1 MTGLRPPA
9 RGAAFPDDQTHGA
22 YMTDTRFI
30 YADVLD
36 DPDLLRA
43 LATVGIR
50 HTHLD
55 HMLRMTIK
63 TLTNVTPREALDAT
77 SVTGSAA
84 LRKRIWKLAKARLGD
99 GPLLFDWRL
108 SWNGANELRLAAMS

>member
-1 MTGLRPPA
+1 V
-9 RGAAFPDDQTHGA
+9 
-22 YMTDTRFI
+22 TDTRFI
-30 YADVLD
+30 YPDVPE

-84 LRKRIWKLAKARLGD
+84 LRKRIWKLAKTRIGD
-99 GPLLFDWRL
+99 GTALVRLEALL
-108 SWNGANELRLAAMS
+108 